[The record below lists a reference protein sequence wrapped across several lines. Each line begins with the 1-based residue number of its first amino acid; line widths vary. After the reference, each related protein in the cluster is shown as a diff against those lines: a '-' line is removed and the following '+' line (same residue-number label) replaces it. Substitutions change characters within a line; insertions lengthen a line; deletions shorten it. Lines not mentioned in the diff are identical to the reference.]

1 MQISGFGGELC
12 ANKIASEAKTLINAS
27 NYVTPMKR
35 TAHLL
40 TFGMALW
47 CKLKFIVNQPYRY
60 IKSTL
65 GW

>member
-1 MQISGFGGELC
+1 MKSGNKKGVKFMQISGFGGELC

-40 TFGMALW
+40 TFGMAL
-47 CKLKFIVNQPYRY
+47 
-60 IKSTL
+60 
-65 GW
+65 